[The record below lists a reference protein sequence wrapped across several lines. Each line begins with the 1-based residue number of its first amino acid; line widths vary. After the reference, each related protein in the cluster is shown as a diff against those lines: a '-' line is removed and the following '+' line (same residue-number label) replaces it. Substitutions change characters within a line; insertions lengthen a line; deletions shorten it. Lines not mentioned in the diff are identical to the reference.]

1 MEVVE
6 PDEKQA
12 NAQPVAPPM
21 EITPH
26 PVAPQP
32 ATPICDKPIWQRSSD
47 TICIEPR
54 ADGRDCSGISAE
66 LDLFFPLI
74 FDDCFTRPA
83 ANAARLQAKYATV
96 KTWDRYIPTSQRYIT
111 RTLQACNG
119 CTLDPYRLIAKDHD
133 ANGGSNG
140 GSICY
145 FNKPRSDC
153 ETTAGEHYQL
163 KAGSIKAFL
172 NIANGADPDVDAG
185 LSAQPPKPPQPN
197 IPPIRQLKP
206 APITKSMTPDEV
218 AMIVATVLVGGTQCG
233 LKGNDYP
240 LNLAVAKLGQDLVDF
255 KPDGRY
261 APLVQVKVN
270 KGVEF
275 VRGMGKDKGCE
286 GIRDTLIKFLPD
298 IFA

>member
-1 MEVVE
+1 
-6 PDEKQA
+6 
-12 NAQPVAPPM
+12 M

-26 PVAPQP
+26 PVTPQP

-96 KTWDRYIPTSQRYIT
+96 KTWDRYIPSSQRYIN

-119 CTLDPYRLIAKDHD
+119 CILDPYRLIAKDHD

-145 FNKPRSDC
+145 FNKTRSDC

-172 NIANGADPDVDAG
+172 NIANEADPDADAG
-185 LSAQPPKPPQPN
+185 ASPQLAKPPQPN
-197 IPPIRQLKP
+197 IPPIGQVKP
-206 APITKSMTPDEV
+206 ARTVKSLTPDEV
-218 AMIVATVLVGGTQCG
+218 AMITATSIVGETQCG
-233 LKGNDYP
+233 IKGNAYP
-240 LNLAVAKLGQDLVDF
+240 MNLAVAKLGQDLVDF
-255 KPDGRY
+255 QPDGRY
-261 APLVQVKVN
+261 APLVQVKVK
-270 KGVEF
+270 KGLEWIN
-275 VRGMGKDKGCE
+275 GLGKEKGCE
-286 GIRDTLIKFLPD
+286 GIRQTLIKFLPD
-298 IFA
+298 IYAQK